1 MPAPHDNTRPTVPPA
16 PGTLSADL
24 DSLRQRVDDIDQR
37 IIQAISE
44 RARIIVEIGRTKQ
57 RTGAPIYAPHRE
69 RQVLDRVLALNP
81 GPMTRQTIEAI
92 YREIMSG
99 SFKLE
104 LPLRV
109 GYLGP
114 AGSYSHAAATR
125 HFGSSVEHVD
135 LHDIQGVF
143 DEVAAERCH
152 YGLVPYENT
161 IGGSI
166 TETLDAFQAH
176 DITIYAETLIEVN
189 HALLANCPPR
199 EIRRIFSKPQVFAQ
213 CRRWLS
219 HQFPDAELLPETSS
233 SAAVRR
239 AAQEPCAAA
248 IGSKLAGEIHGVNV
262 IFENVQDKADNI
274 TRFLVI
280 ARQAAL
286 ATGRDKTTILFTTA
300 DKPGALLEV
309 LAVFRD
315 ADINLTHIAERPS
328 GRRNWEYVFFIDC
341 MAHKDDPPV
350 ARAIEAARAHCLSLR
365 VLGSYPQAAAPP

>member
-1 MPAPHDNTRPTVPPA
+1 MSVSRNNTRLTSQPAPEEP
-16 PGTLSADL
+16 SADL
-24 DSLRQRVDDIDQR
+24 ESLRQRVDEIDRR
-37 IIQAISE
+37 IIDAISE
-44 RARIIVEIGRTKQ
+44 RARIIVEIGKTKQ

-166 TETLDAFQAH
+166 TETLDAFQSCEV
-176 DITIYAETLIEVN
+176 TIYAETLIEVS
-189 HALLANCPPR
+189 HALLANCQPG
-199 EIRRIFSKPQVFAQ
+199 EIRRIYSKPQVFAQ

-219 HQFPDAELLPETSS
+219 HQFPDAELVPETSS

-239 AAQEPCAAA
+239 AAQESAAAA
-248 IGSKLAGEIHGVNV
+248 IGSKLAGEIHGVNL
-262 IFENVQDKADNI
+262 IFENVQDQADNI

-280 ARQAAL
+280 GRQAAL
-286 ATGRDKTTILFTTA
+286 PTGRDKTTIMFATA
-300 DKPGALLEV
+300 DRPGALLDV

-315 ADINLTHIAERPS
+315 GEINLSHIAERPS
-328 GRRNWEYVFFIDC
+328 GRKNWEYLFFVDC
-341 MAHKDDPPV
+341 AGHKDDPAM
-350 ARAIEAARAHCLSLR
+350 ARAIEAARAHCLALR
-365 VLGSYPQAAAPP
+365 VLGSYPQAARP